1 MSTLGSSISMPVR
14 RISVPLPLAVAAAKA
29 RPNHFQ
35 TSNGLISRA
44 WSWIQARQAGRSST
58 RRLQVAETISLG
70 EKRFVAVVKID
81 GRQFLVGGGP
91 GNVALLAQLDSSE
104 EFGDV
109 LKETMDVPKKPSAKR
124 IQKPIEMRAA
134 GRGSKQA

>member
-44 WSWIQARQAGRSST
+44 WSWIQDPNELRITGL
-58 RRLQVAETISLG
+58 RR
-70 EKRFVAVVKID
+70 R
-81 GRQFLVGGGP
+81 VGAMDHRHP
-91 GNVALLAQLDSSE
+91 ADDS
-104 EFGDV
+104 
-109 LKETMDVPKKPSAKR
+109 
-124 IQKPIEMRAA
+124 
-134 GRGSKQA
+134 